1 MDAGVVTYIRAGLRR
16 CDYGG
21 STNVSRT
28 GRPVRYSQ
36 PDGFPGCLSEP
47 DAKTAGNRYRNT
59 PVSSSYVISD
69 NSHTAPIYKPGIER
83 SHVDGSEDSWA
94 CA

>member
-16 CDYGG
+16 CGYGGYGG

-36 PDGFPGCLSEP
+36 PNGFAGCLSEP

-59 PVSSSYVISD
+59 PVSSIYVISD
-69 NSHTAPIYKPGIER
+69 NSHTAPIYKPGNER
-83 SHVDGSEDSWA
+83 SHVDGSGD
-94 CA
+94 